1 MFNQLSDQKNVLT
14 SLQGLSAAELKVA
27 TDNITNLISSLNV
40 DAQELLSN
48 RKNHGALL
56 GHNTSDLSTD
66 DLTDSTLSELVTNE
80 KLLTH
85 VINTLCLTEAI
96 LVRDNFS
103 NALEIIADTN
113 MTHVHVTT
121 KDIKKDIKT
130 VKVTSNTVNA
140 VNTNNE
146 QRLTSVMPATKLPL
160 SNIAPIHLV
169 DVKQRLTQA
178 LNPSDNQ
185 HQSIKNKLNG
195 LLVDTKS
202 IHLVKQAI

>member
-1 MFNQLSDQKNVLT
+1 MFNQLSDPKNVLT
-14 SLQGLSAAELKVA
+14 SLQMLSAAELKVA
-27 TDNITNLISSLNV
+27 SANISNLISSLNV

-56 GHNTSDLSTD
+56 GHKTSDLSTD
-66 DLTDSTLSELVTNE
+66 GLTDSKVSELVTNG

-113 MTHVHVTT
+113 MANVPLSKV
-121 KDIKKDIKT
+121 DIKT
-130 VKVTSNTVNA
+130 IKTTNTANI
-140 VNTNNE
+140 NSE
-146 QRLTSVMPATKLPL
+146 KRLTSTIPTTKLPL

-195 LLVDTKS
+195 LLVDKKS